1 MSSCSPRDDGARHEV
16 KPMVKSRKDRAE
28 GKKKKRFTLSSE
40 RKKQLL
46 ALFLVFLMIGSALV
60 LLVAY

>member
-1 MSSCSPRDDGARHEV
+1 
-16 KPMVKSRKDRAE
+16 MVKSMAE
-28 GKKKKRFTLSSE
+28 RQKAKKKKRFQLSKE

-60 LLVAY
+60 LLVSY